1 MGRLS
6 AVFVAICMV
15 LIAGSIGTILF
26 LRFGLDGTESTIV
39 GLIALI
45 GLALFNAVPRRAP
58 AGGDNAAQVA
68 DLAHGIADLARQVA
82 ELGRRVSVIE
92 ARAHAADE

>member
-6 AVFVAICMV
+6 AVFVGLCMV
-15 LIAGSIGTILF
+15 LIAGSIGAVLF

-45 GLALFNAVPRRAP
+45 GLGFTATTRTRA
-58 AGGDNAAQVA
+58 AAA
-68 DLAHGIADLARQVA
+68 RSRPGTSSEGPLAR
-82 ELGRRVSVIE
+82 
-92 ARAHAADE
+92 